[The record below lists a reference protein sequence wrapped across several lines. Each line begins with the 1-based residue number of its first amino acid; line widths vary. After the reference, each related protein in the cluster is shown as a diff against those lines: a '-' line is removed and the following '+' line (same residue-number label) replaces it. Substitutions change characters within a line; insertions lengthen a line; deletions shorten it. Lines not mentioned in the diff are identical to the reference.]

1 MDEVTL
7 APLPPHTVRDCPV
20 CGWEF
25 ASTVYECAGLPRVV
39 SCNKC
44 GMVFADTAKKQSEYD
59 LYYAEQSKYVKGFD
73 SWNTER
79 YLAAATRIADLSA
92 QTLPIDA
99 HILDIGCATGG
110 LLEQLQFCGF
120 TNLKGADPSKECVEI
135 ASKRLPDVKIKN
147 RSLFELSG
155 MYSFVI
161 LSHVLEHVRDVQGAM
176 RKLTEIAQ
184 NVWVEVPDA
193 ARYWE
198 NEVSPFQQFNAE
210 HISHFSLPHL
220 RHLFERHG
228 FELRACGEYECEP
241 CRFPALWAYFG
252 RKRTMQDAIRAY
264 CDKSESLMHGMEQTI
279 RAIDGPVIC
288 WGIGAL
294 AKKLEP
300 LLTMAVLPIDS
311 NPSIHG
317 GNRFCD
323 HLLMSPSAIGPDNDR
338 PILITT
344 VLHKDSVL
352 RQIKELGIT
361 NRVIT
366 LGG

>member
-1 MDEVTL
+1 MTL

-59 LYYAEQSKYVKGFD
+59 LYYAEQSKYVNGFD
-73 SWNTER
+73 EWNGKRYAEAAER
-79 YLAAATRIADLSA
+79 ISRVVPKNAYLYDV
-92 QTLPIDA
+92 
-99 HILDIGCATGG
+99 GCATGG
-110 LLEQLQFCGF
+110 LLMALRLQGYE
-120 TNLKGADPSKECVEI
+120 NLKGADPSKECVAI
-135 ASKRLPDVKIKN
+135 AAERLPGVKVKQ
-147 RSLFELSG
+147 RSLFEVSG
-155 MYSFVI
+155 VYGCVI
-161 LSHVLEHVRDVQGAM
+161 LSHVLEHVRDIAGAM
-176 RKLTEIAQ
+176 RKLTEIAET
-184 NVWVEVPDA
+184 VWVEVPDA

-198 NEVSPFQQFNAE
+198 HEASPWQQFNAE
-210 HISHFSLPHL
+210 HIQHFSLPHL
-220 RHLFERHG
+220 RQLFERHG
-228 FELRACGEYECEP
+228 FEIRACGEYECDP

-294 AKKLEP
+294 ARKLEP
-300 LLTMAVLPIDS
+300 ILLRCKIAIDS
-311 NPSIHG
+311 NPGQANWYNGALVSGPAGVAASSNG
-317 GNRFCD
+317 GVWSD
-323 HLLMSPSAIGPDNDR
+323 Y
-338 PILITT
+338 PIIVTT

-352 RQIKELGIT
+352 RQIEELKLA

-366 LGG
+366 L